1 MVDMLYNVVCFVVP
15 LCLFAFLFRIFLELV
30 GVISGYD
37 IVGFFGKIK
46 NKLTHKNDA
55 YKDFVETTNSYS
67 RVVELPFSV
76 VQPLLRDDSPMIL
89 IAQSDRLAIKD
100 ENCRNNNIYI
110 KLSKQ
115 DYNEY
120 IKFLEQKET
129 NKEQLK
135 KTEDT
140 LAATELINKELKR
153 INEEA
158 MASIAKETKNIN
170 NIAEICEYLNFE
182 EASPKVDALTSKIDT
197 VTTYVLNDGMEWE
210 LKTVALQSKEFDQE
224 LFDKIWNGQKV
235 IIIRNEYQHGV
246 FKNCRFDKV
255 VHFYNSAIA
264 TGVKPLFAR
273 YYRMDDQWVIDTYDG
288 NDIEH
293 FGVDIIDLT
302 TRCPDFTEKFKKRI
316 QAQRWSNSNDRL

>member
-1 MVDMLYNVVCFVVP
+1 MLEIIMACICIVFGALIVCLVLNIFSLFIFDDMVSD
-15 LCLFAFLFRIFLELV
+15 LCRPIWK
-30 GVISGYD
+30 
-37 IVGFFGKIK
+37 KI
-46 NKLTHKNDA
+46 TAKNDA
-55 YKDFVETTNSYS
+55 YKEFIKTTERQD

-76 VQPLLRDDSPMIL
+76 VQPLLRDDSPTIFT
-89 IAQSDRLAIKD
+89 AQSNRLAIKD
-100 ENCRNNNIYI
+100 ENCRSNNIYI
-110 KLSKQ
+110 KLSKK

-120 IKFLEQKET
+120 IKFLDQKKV
-129 NKEQLK
+129 NKQNLK

-140 LAATELINKELKR
+140 LAATQLINKELKR

-158 MASIAKETKNIN
+158 LKSVQKSTDDIKKIVET
-170 NIAEICEYLNFE
+170 CEYLNFE
-182 EASPKVDALTSKIDT
+182 EAPPKVDALTSKIDT

-210 LKTVALQSKEFDQE
+210 LKTVALQPKEFDQE

-293 FGVDIIDLT
+293 FGVDIIDLAK
-302 TRCPDFTEKFKKRI
+302 RCPDFTAKFKQRI
-316 QAQRWSNSNDRL
+316 QNEGIRYDRL